1 MAKRYAA
8 SIRSAMAA
16 DQDLMLWTDK
26 YAPQSRHDLAV
37 RRNKVEELMC
47 WLSTHADK
55 LCILSGPAGCGKS
68 AMVTALTAENGWEAI
83 EYVSKVQMPWAECVR
98 ASHIHTQA
106 SHWYES
112 KLDAYESFCAKAWM
126 PVLGAHGKGRQHLI
140 LLDDVP
146 TVVGSDQM
154 RRMIE
159 ATMNLITRA
168 PKVIVM
174 VTEASSRDT
183 EQQSSVPRDGWETA
197 SVPLALLSSLERFSP
212 TKISL
217 NAIPKT
223 TIVKQLGIIAE
234 NEGVQGRITKSELQT
249 IAEQSQGDL
258 SSAIL
263 SLQFACAGKMMMSG
277 VHENVGAKKRRRRA
291 KQNAPDEQGTMQE
304 LLSHMLRDSSLSI
317 FHGLGKLLYNK
328 RCESNDDIAENHP
341 SYLEEWMKRPRMDGF
356 DPEDTVHASGL
367 SGPSVT
373 AFLHENILAFIDDA
387 HIEDASQCLDQLCE
401 ADILAHRRDSTPY
414 YGVED
419 DPDGSRGLSDLMA
432 SMVSSR
438 GICFWNSHPAPR
450 SWKPLKAPA
459 CFKVESS
466 RRRNL
471 DRLKRA
477 CSINRVLWGGS
488 MDLTNHQAMA
498 SEMLPNIRVIAH
510 RKSTETY
517 QQPEQWERYWQG
529 SVSVHINHDAPIQQQ
544 EDSHLTQMATPLQ
557 HVSKI
562 SMHEDDEDPI
572 E

>member
-1 MAKRYAA
+1 MAKRFGE
-8 SIRSAMAA
+8 SIRSMSGE
-16 DQDLMLWTDK
+16 QDMTLWTDK
-26 YAPQSRHDLAV
+26 YAPRGRHDLAV
-37 RRNKVEELMC
+37 RKNKVEELMS
-47 WLSTHADK
+47 WFNTRTDK

-68 AMVTALTAENGWEAI
+68 AMVKALTAEHGWEAV
-83 EYVSKVQMPWAECVR
+83 EYVSKVQTPWAECVR
-98 ASHIHTQA
+98 ASRIKYRAEHL
-106 SHWYES
+106 YES

-126 PVLGAHGKGRQHLI
+126 PVLGTHGKGRDHLI
-140 LLDDVP
+140 VLDDVP

-154 RRMIE
+154 KRMIE
-159 ATMNLITRA
+159 ATIHLIRRA
-168 PKVIVM
+168 PKVIVV

-183 EQQSSVPRDGWETA
+183 EQQSSAARDGWETA
-197 SVPLALLSSLERFSP
+197 SVPMALLSSLESFSP
-212 TKISL
+212 MKISL
-217 NAIPKT
+217 NPIPKT
-223 TIVKQLGIIAE
+223 SIVKQLVILAE
-234 NEGVQGRITKSELQT
+234 NEGIQGRVTKSELQT

-263 SLQFACAGKMMMSG
+263 SLQFACAGKTIVLG
-277 VHENVGAKKRRRRA
+277 LHGKLRDKKRRRR
-291 KQNAPDEQGTMQE
+291 QQHTPDEQGTMHE

-328 RCESNDDIAENHP
+328 RCGPSEDIDENRP

-373 AFLHENILAFIDDA
+373 AFLHENILAFIDDN
-387 HIEDASQCLDQLCE
+387 HIEDASKCLDQLCE
-401 ADILAHRRDSTPY
+401 ADIVAHQRDSTPY

-432 SMVSSR
+432 SIVSSR

-450 SWKPLKAPA
+450 SWKPLKAPS

-477 CSINRVLWGGS
+477 CSINRVVWGGS
-488 MDLTNHQAMA
+488 MDLANHEAMA
-498 SEMLPNIRVIAH
+498 SAMLPTIRVIVH
-510 RKSTETY
+510 RKPNEMY

-529 SVSVHINHDAPIQQQ
+529 TVSVHVNHSGPSQQHQ
-544 EDSHLTQMATPLQ
+544 GSHLIRANPTPLHQ
-557 HVSKI
+557 LSEKSI
-562 SMHEDDEDPI
+562 EEEDPI